1 MGEHSVRAIKTLR
14 DRKNFLYHLLNDIEA
29 LDLMIRER
37 MFEKGI
43 QRVGAEQELCLVD
56 KYFRPSSQALAV
68 LDKLNEP
75 HFTTEI
81 ALFNLE
87 INLDPLEL
95 KKDCFSE
102 MERNLTE
109 LIDKADEVA
118 HSIEEN
124 NVVITG
130 ILPTLRQRDLVFE
143 NITPLKRYKVLNDVL
158 KKIRGD
164 DFFMKIKGVDELIL
178 RHKSILF
185 EACNTSFQTHL
196 QIPMEELVDKYNWSQ
211 AIAGP
216 VLSIGSNSPLLLGRE
231 LWSETR
237 IALFQQSVDI
247 RNSSSLLREQK
258 PRVSFGSDW
267 IRESIIE
274 MYRDDVVRYTPLV
287 TTDIR
292 EEALEM
298 VRNGEIPKLK
308 AISIHNGT
316 VYRWNRLCYGQN
328 NGVPHLRIENRYLPA
343 GPTAKDEIANAAFW
357 VGLMQ
362 GMPEEFRDLPGKFSF
377 NEIKENFINAARTGI
392 NTYFNWFG
400 KGVSAKKLI
409 LTKLLDIARD
419 GLERSSISKSD
430 IDLYLGIIEKRAAES
445 KTGSNWIKKSNSLL
459 KEKMTRDIANATLT
473 AHMYR
478 NQKSGRPVHEWEAAS
493 DDHILNLDL
502 SITKL
507 EKYMTTEVF
516 VVHEDDLVELV
527 AKVMEWKGVHHVPVV
542 NRKNRVVGII
552 TKTNIADIKGAD
564 QKLIVARD
572 IMVRDIITVES
583 NTSIEEANRI
593 MIENGIGCLP
603 VIEMGDL
610 VGILTRSDLHRIIVS
625 KEPDE

>member
-1 MGEHSVRAIKTLR
+1 MGEHSVRAINTLR
-14 DRKNFLYHLLNDIEA
+14 DRKKFLYHLLNDIEA
-29 LDLMIRER
+29 LDLMIREG

-56 KYFRPSSQALAV
+56 KYFRPSSQALTV
-68 LDKLNEP
+68 LDKLDDP

-87 INLDPLEL
+87 INLDPLVL
-95 KKDCFSE
+95 SGNCFSE

-109 LIDKADEVA
+109 LVDKADEAA

-178 RHKSILF
+178 KHKSILF

-196 QIPMEELVDKYNWSQ
+196 QIPVEELVDKYNWSQ

-216 VLSIGSNSPLLLGRE
+216 VLSVGSNSPLLLGRE

-247 RNSSSLLREQK
+247 RNSSYLLREQK

-274 MYRDDVVRYTPLV
+274 IYRDDLVRYTPLV

-298 VRNGEIPKLK
+298 VRKGEFPKLK

-343 GPTAKDEIANAAFW
+343 GPTGKDEIANA
-357 VGLMQ
+357 
-362 GMPEEFRDLPGKFSF
+362 GKVSF
-377 NEIKENFINAARTGI
+377 KESKENCINADRTGI
-392 NTYFNWFG
+392 KTYFNWFG

-409 LTKLLDIARD
+409 LTKLLDIAQD
-419 GLERSSISKSD
+419 GLERSGISKSD
-430 IDLYLGIIEKRAAES
+430 IDQYLGIIEIRAAES

-459 KEKMTRDIANATLT
+459 KENLTRDIANATLT

-493 DDHILNLDL
+493 NGHILNLDL

-527 AKVMEWKGVHHVPVV
+527 AKVMEWKGVHHIPVV

-552 TKTNIADIKGAD
+552 TKTNIEDVQD
-564 QKLIVARD
+564 RDHKLIVAQD

-583 NTSIEEANRI
+583 NTSVDEANRI
-593 MIENGIGCLP
+593 MIEKGIGCLP

-610 VGILTRSDLHRIIVS
+610 VGILTRSDLHKIIES
-625 KEPDE
+625 RKPDE